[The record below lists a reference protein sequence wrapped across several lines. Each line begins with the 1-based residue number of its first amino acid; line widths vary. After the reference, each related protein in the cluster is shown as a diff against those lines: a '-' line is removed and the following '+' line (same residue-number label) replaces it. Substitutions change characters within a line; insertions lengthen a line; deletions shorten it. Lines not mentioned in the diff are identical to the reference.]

1 LTNPKSDEVT
11 VMAITNIKVSNFK
24 SFKDLDLNLGRFNVV
39 IGANASGKSNFV
51 EVFRFLKTIEQNDLE
66 DAISLRGGRDSI
78 LNKKLNPSE
87 PLRMQATS
95 DRQMEWGG
103 VWSLAQVYRTIYD
116 FCIQFE
122 SPQNGAIVKDDHL
135 TQRIRS
141 EIDDEAIEM
150 SANIVMSEGK
160 RKVEIG
166 PQDIVDRIKD
176 LPEAPGTLPTA
187 YQYMWGLGR
196 SAEMWKG
203 NALVIRAKFFGFIG
217 SFESLFGRV
226 GVYDMEPR
234 AIKRGHEEAGRA
246 SLEENGENLV
256 LVLKSILA
264 DPEKSRKLHNLLQ
277 YMLPFAK
284 EIGVEQ
290 PLGVSLLLKLRES
303 YYDDSLLANLL
314 SDGTVDVVALIV
326 ALFFEDKDV
335 VIIEEPERNLHPR
348 LISGLVELMKD
359 ASRNR
364 QIIVTTH
371 SPELVK
377 HAGVENL
384 LLISR
389 SKEGYSTIS
398 RPAEKEAVKIFLE
411 HDLGLDT
418 LFVQNA
424 LAVP

>member
-1 LTNPKSDEVT
+1 
-11 VMAITNIKVSNFK
+11 MAITNIKVSNFK
-24 SFKDLDLNLGRFNVV
+24 SFKDLDLNLGRLNVV

-51 EVFRFLKTIEQNDLE
+51 EIFRFLKTLEDEDLA
-66 DAISLRGGRDSI
+66 DAISLHGGRESI
-78 LNKKLNPSE
+78 LNKKLGTSE
-87 PLRMQATS
+87 LLRMRATS
-95 DRQMEWGG
+95 DRQMDWAGLLG
-103 VWSLAQVYRTIYD
+103 SLQSHENTYD
-116 FCIQFE
+116 FSLRLA
-122 SPQNGAIVKDDHL
+122 SPPSNGLLIEGDRL
-135 TQRIRS
+135 TQRFRLPVSDRS
-141 EIDDEAIEM
+141 AEVTLSVFA
-150 SANIVMSEGK
+150 SEGK
-160 RKVEIG
+160 PKVDIHPPDILDQGGSHFATSTDYLMTLKTLVESRSLGTSLLIRHGFFRLVG
-166 PQDIVDRIKD
+166 PSENLFSGVAIYDID
-176 LPEAPGTLPTA
+176 
-187 YQYMWGLGR
+187 
-196 SAEMWKG
+196 
-203 NALVIRAKFFGFIG
+203 
-217 SFESLFGRV
+217 
-226 GVYDMEPR
+226 PR
-234 AIKRGHEEAGRA
+234 AIKRPHETAGIPR
-246 SLEENGENLV
+246 LEENGENLS
-256 LVLKSILA
+256 LVLKQILA
-264 DPEKSRKLHNLLQ
+264 DPERSRKFHNLLG

-284 EIGVEQ
+284 EVGVEQ
-290 PLGVSLLLKLRES
+290 YLGMSLLLKLREE

-398 RPAEKEAVKIFLE
+398 RPAEKEAVKVFIE
-411 HDLGLDT
+411 HELGLDT